1 MTGFCKRV
9 QLPILGLVGLIV
21 LSIGDSAGLQCL
33 NYLCLF
39 YPLNST
45 SSIAELISFREEGFV
60 SALISRFNLV
70 CVLIF

>member
-1 MTGFCKRV
+1 MLELFV
-9 QLPILGLVGLIV
+9 
-21 LSIGDSAGLQCL
+21 
-33 NYLCLF
+33 LCLF

-70 CVLIF
+70 CVFFDLLMNITLDL